1 MSRSKESV
9 RLFNDGGFIVRGTQD
24 RSEALRIFFED
35 NESSEHYQWEEIGW
49 GVYRPEYELPEDH
62 PHHRSKHEPMLINGK
77 LVEQE
82 DTPQPDPE
90 LVQNFGDRLH
100 EMLGTRDTRAGWFR
114 WVPAS
119 AWDRENGTA
128 QWLSECKGPG
138 RGIFAGVAFYE

>member
-1 MSRSKESV
+1 MSRSHTSV
-9 RLFNDGGFIVRGTQD
+9 RFFNDGGFIVRGTQD
-24 RSEALRIFFED
+24 RLEALRIFFED
-35 NESSEHYQWEEIGW
+35 TGPDEVYPWEELGW
-49 GVYRPEYELPEDH
+49 GVYRPAYELPEDH
-62 PHHRSKHEPMLINGK
+62 PSYRAKHEPTAINGK

-82 DTPQPDPE
+82 YEVQPDTE
-90 LVQNFGDRLH
+90 LVSNFADRLH

-119 AWDRENGTA
+119 AWDRENGTT